1 MLGLLGRSYSTYF
14 RTDLVDGSKSGIQ
27 GLEVPHTVDD
37 INPALPIIR
46 TIPNSH
52 TLRLTVMQDFYHQ
65 FGFTNEAAANLLT
78 ACLVTLVPSA
88 TPETRHPK
96 DTLSS

>member
-1 MLGLLGRSYSTYF
+1 MLGLLDRSYSTYF
-14 RTDLVDGSKSGIQ
+14 RTDLADRSKSGIQ

-52 TLRLTVMQDFYHQ
+52 TLRSLRLTVMQDFYHQ
-65 FGFTNEAAANLLT
+65 Q
-78 ACLVTLVPSA
+78 
-88 TPETRHPK
+88 
-96 DTLSS
+96 